1 MLNALRSF
9 RFYFKY
15 YLTNH
20 WINRVPFHAFRK
32 LWYRKAMGIRIGR
45 HSQIWLGCRF
55 VGDNI
60 AEIEI
65 ADHVVISNDVT
76 LNASSSIRIG
86 ERTTI
91 ASGVRILT
99 TDHDS
104 KDPRFA
110 PRKAPVTIGSHVWI
124 ATNAILLK
132 GTTIGDGSVIGAGA
146 VVSGEIA
153 PLSLVAGN
161 PGRVFGKRAPFERPP
176 DEPAGKPPLFC

>member
-1 MLNALRSF
+1 MLNALRHF
-9 RFYFKY
+9 KFYFKY

-20 WINRVPFHAFRK
+20 WINRIPFHCVRQF
-32 LWYRKAMGIRIGR
+32 WYRRMMGIKIGR
-45 HSQIWLGCRF
+45 HVQIWLGCKF

-60 AEIEI
+60 SEIEI

-76 LNASSSIRIG
+76 INASRPICIG

-91 ASGVRILT
+91 ASGVKILT
-99 TDHDS
+99 TDHDPQ
-104 KDPRFA
+104 DPHFA
-110 PRKAPVTIGSHVWI
+110 PRKASVTIGARVWI

-132 GTTIGDGSVIGAGA
+132 GTTVGNGSVIGAGA

-161 PGRVFGKRAPFERPP
+161 PGRVFGKRAPFE
-176 DEPAGKPPLFC
+176 PAPNERAEKPPLFC